1 MLNQGGRMDRTA
13 VADEV
18 VRPPASVED
27 YNEMGRQISAAEIA
41 AVEAADLAFVPP
53 KD

>member
-1 MLNQGGRMDRTA
+1 MDQTA

-27 YNEMGRQISAAEIA
+27 YNELGRHFSADEIA
-41 AVEAADLAFVPP
+41 AVEAAGLAFEPP
-53 KD
+53 ED